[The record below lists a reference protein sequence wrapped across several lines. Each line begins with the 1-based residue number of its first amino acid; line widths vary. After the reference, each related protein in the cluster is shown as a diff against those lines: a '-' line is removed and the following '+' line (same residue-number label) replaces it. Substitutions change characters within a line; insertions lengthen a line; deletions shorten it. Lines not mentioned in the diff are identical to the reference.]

1 MKNSLE
7 SSSIIRL
14 LTVLNGG
21 VSNEVRKIEAGLG
34 SDIFTALDAAAS
46 PVQGA
51 VAELVAILARARLI
65 QRAMIALSDPEALLI
80 EPNDL
85 DQVIYEKIFLD
96 IRHRGKVGASTIESN
111 RNRATRAPIE
121 VSLAV
126 YTAHWEVFV
135 AGGGHI
141 GWTRAKGRA
150 TQLLRRYKQPVAQYE
165 KWLTK
170 HYVTVAL
177 ANARSVTAAA
187 EYPSAS
193 EILALF
199 EDGTI

>member
-1 MKNSLE
+1 
-7 SSSIIRL
+7 
-14 LTVLNGG
+14 
-21 VSNEVRKIEAGLG
+21 
-34 SDIFTALDAAAS
+34 
-46 PVQGA
+46 
-51 VAELVAILARARLI
+51 
-65 QRAMIALSDPEALLI
+65 MIALSDPEALLV
-80 EPNDL
+80 ESNDL

-111 RNRATRAPIE
+111 RNRATTAPIE

-170 HYVTVAL
+170 RYITVAL
-177 ANARSVTAAA
+177 ASARSVTAAA

>member
-34 SDIFTALDAAAS
+34 ADVINSLDAAAS
-46 PVQGA
+46 SVQGA
-51 VAELVAILARARLI
+51 VAQLVASLASARLS
-65 QRAMIALSDPEALLI
+65 QRAMIALSDPEVLLV
-80 EPNDL
+80 ESNDL
-85 DQVIYEKIFLD
+85 DQVIYKKIFLA
-96 IRHRGKVGASTIESN
+96 IRHRSKVGLGTIESN
-111 RNRATRAPIE
+111 RNRATTPLIE

-126 YTAHWEVFV
+126 YTAHCEVFL

-165 KWLTK
+165 NWLTK
-170 HYVTVAL
+170 HYITLAL
-177 ANARSVTAAA
+177 VNARSVTAAA